1 MALKR
6 KIDIWSLKT
15 PCTNWRSHY
24 SEWLKCLSI
33 MQSAQFFSSWFPWKS
48 MDPLTFDSDLMF
60 ALIIFQLYGQK
71 WEETASE
78 IENHFPL
85 YQPSSICLLTNISRK
100 DLPLLFNHSSSS
112 SFVIVKKNIQ
122 IQCSQFFRG
131 RFSFWFFCLLF
142 IYRVSQNESS
152 SLNFEGDVRGLDFWQ
167 KSGLPPNSFG
177 IVLG

>member
-1 MALKR
+1 MIIASMVSKR

-33 MQSAQFFSSWFPWKS
+33 MQSAQFLSSWFPWKS

-71 WEETASE
+71 WEEAVSE
-78 IENHFPL
+78 IENHLPL
-85 YQPSSICLLTNISRK
+85 YQPFSICLLTDISRK

-112 SFVIVKKNIQ
+112 SLVINNKNIQ

-131 RFSFWFFCLLF
+131 RFSFRFFCLLF
-142 IYRVSQNESS
+142 IYRVSH
-152 SLNFEGDVRGLDFWQ
+152 
-167 KSGLPPNSFG
+167 
-177 IVLG
+177 I

>member
-1 MALKR
+1 MFFKR

-33 MQSAQFFSSWFPWKS
+33 MQSAQFLSSWFPWKS

-78 IENHFPL
+78 IENHLPL
-85 YQPSSICLLTNISRK
+85 CQPFSICLLTDITRN
-100 DLPLLFNHSSSS
+100 DLPLLFNHSSSLS
-112 SFVIVKKNIQ
+112 LAIVKKM
-122 IQCSQFFRG
+122 S
-131 RFSFWFFCLLF
+131 RFNVLSFSEA
-142 IYRVSQNESS
+142 VSHFDSFACFLS
-152 SLNFEGDVRGLDFWQ
+152 TGCPKMKAPHWILRATFGD
-167 KSGLPPNSFG
+167 
-177 IVLG
+177 